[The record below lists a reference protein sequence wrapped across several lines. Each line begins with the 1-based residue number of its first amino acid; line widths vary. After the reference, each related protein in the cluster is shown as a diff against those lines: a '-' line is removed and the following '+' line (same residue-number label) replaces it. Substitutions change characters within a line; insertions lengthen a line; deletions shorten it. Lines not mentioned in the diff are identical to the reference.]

1 MKEKGLKI
9 LVIGESCTD
18 KFIYCRVDRLS
29 PEAPV
34 PVLTPVKTVKNSGM
48 AGNVIS
54 NLKALE
60 PSHYTM
66 LMGQTEVITKTRY
79 VEEKSNHMFFR
90 LDEGETTI
98 TPLKWTLDFETILKD
113 SDIVIVSDYNKGFL
127 DDNHLWTIGHLAK
140 LSILD
145 TKRKLSQDV
154 ANKYSFIKLNEGEA
168 KNNSHLNPKN
178 IITTLGSKGAYY
190 NGELIP
196 QNNPQ
201 QTIDVS
207 GAGDTFVAAFA
218 VKFLETLEE
227 KAAIEYANDM
237 AGKVVSK
244 RGVVTP

>member
-1 MKEKGLKI
+1 MKEKDLKI

-54 NLKALE
+54 NLKALT
-60 PSHYTM
+60 PNHYTM
-66 LMGQTEVITKTRY
+66 LMGQTEIITKTRY

-90 LDEGETTI
+90 LDEGEATI

-154 ANKYSFIKLNEGEA
+154 ANKYSIIKLNEGEA

-190 NGELIP
+190 NGELIL

-227 KAAIEYANDM
+227 RTAIEYANDM

>member
-1 MKEKGLKI
+1 
-9 LVIGESCTD
+9 
-18 KFIYCRVDRLS
+18 
-29 PEAPV
+29 
-34 PVLTPVKTVKNSGM
+34 M

-66 LMGQTEVITKTRY
+66 LMGQTEIITKTRY

-98 TPLKWTLDFETILKD
+98 TPLKWTFDFEAILKD

-227 KAAIEYANDM
+227 RTAIEYANDM